1 MNHRHNRPARAGA
14 LKSLLAAASAS
25 AIALFAG
32 APAHAA
38 TPKTRVAIIVR
49 DFGNPY
55 WRALRDGAVA
65 EGKKLHI
72 PVSVQAG
79 ATETDSI
86 GENAKI
92 STMANEDFTC
102 FGVVP
107 VNATNII
114 TPLIPVSNKHIPIIN
129 LDSGLDPAAVKAAGL
144 TITSFIGSDNTN
156 AGQIAGAY
164 MLKMLH
170 DKGNVAILQGIPG
183 EENGINRDNA
193 FRSTTAGKLT
203 VVQAEAADYERS
215 RALTEAE
222 AMLRVHPDL
231 NGIFAA
237 NDEMGLGAAQAIA
250 NAGKSA
256 TIKVVSIDGVKE
268 ALESVKS
275 GKLSGTVSQYPY
287 AEGEMAVQAC
297 HQLAMGKSIPA
308 HVTAPIKLI
317 TPQNAAKALK
327 SFPRPFFTFTDPFGT
342 P

>member
-1 MNHRHNRPARAGA
+1 MKRSMRYSLAGA
-14 LKSLLAAASAS
+14 AVVGVLGLVAAMPVQAAAKKA
-25 AIALFAG
+25 
-32 APAHAA
+32 
-38 TPKTRVAIIVR
+38 RVAIVVR

-65 EGKKLHI
+65 EGKKLHV

-79 ATETDSI
+79 SSETDSI

-92 STMANEDFTC
+92 STMANENFTC

-114 TPLIPVSNKHIPIIN
+114 TPLIPVSRKHIPIIN
-129 LDSGLDPAAVKAAGL
+129 LDTGLDQKAVKAAGL
-144 TITSFIGSDNTN
+144 TITSFIGSDNYH
-156 AGQIAGAY
+156 AGQLAAGY

-183 EENGINRDNA
+183 EQNGINRDNA
-193 FRSTTAGKLT
+193 FRKTTAGKLT

-215 RALTEAE
+215 RALTDAE
-222 AMLRVHPDL
+222 AMLRVHSDL

-250 NAGKSA
+250 NAGKTK

-268 ALESVKS
+268 ALGAVKS
-275 GKLSGTVSQYPY
+275 GKLAGTVSQYPY

-297 HQLAMGKSIPA
+297 QQIAEGKSVPA
-308 HVTAPIKLI
+308 HITSPIELI
-317 TPQNAAKALK
+317 TPQNAGKALK
-327 SFPRPFFTFTDPFGT
+327 AFPRPFFAFHDPFGA